1 MSSDA
6 RFDMTAWNDGAGP
19 SSLLGDVTAGKK
31 RKRSLAKQAAA
42 AAASSPSRDEQEED
56 VEDEEEDDASDG
68 LPGADE
74 AAHQSDPLN
83 AASSHRT
90 VQPLTPAELEAY
102 EKKERRKGL
111 IYISRIPRG
120 MTPSKVR
127 HLLSQFGDVS
137 RLFLQDGSAAAA
149 GGGGGGPAGNSKG
162 KKKGKHVS
170 ANYTE
175 GWVEFEDKRVARGT
189 AELLNAQPIGVAMG
203 SCFGGGG
210 CGAKKGG
217 LGHSKR
223 RWRDEVWTM
232 RYLPGFKWNR
242 LSEQLGEWTCSTAL
256 PTCST

>member
-1 MSSDA
+1 
-6 RFDMTAWNDGAGP
+6 
-19 SSLLGDVTAGKK
+19 
-31 RKRSLAKQAAA
+31 
-42 AAASSPSRDEQEED
+42 
-56 VEDEEEDDASDG
+56 
-68 LPGADE
+68 
-74 AAHQSDPLN
+74 
-83 AASSHRT
+83 
-90 VQPLTPAELEAY
+90 
-102 EKKERRKGL
+102 
-111 IYISRIPRG
+111 

-137 RLFLQDGSAAAA
+137 RLFLQDGSAGAQAK
-149 GGGGGGPAGNSKG
+149 GSNQGPREKR
-162 KKKGKHVS
+162 KKHVS

-210 CGAKKGG
+210 GGAKKGG

-242 LSEQLGEWTCSTAL
+242 LSEQLANERASHKSRLQAELSQSATEQRDYLKKVERARDPDASGSKKRMQSERTHTFRQRRAL
-256 PTCST
+256 SSDVRDKQAKMDLDLDSDSKRLIKRTKHTSLPDDALDRVLGQIF